1 MLALKSKRHV
11 WNTIEEGGSLPAT
24 PAWMQGT
31 QIPIYMLDSCPY
43 KYNTVTA
50 LTYKSTLLGF
60 FSLFFNFDRK
70 KRFKIGYSLPK
81 QLYRPQ
87 PNICPCS
94 MCRKA
99 TTLFRVQ
106 HWLDSHTLSYSC
118 TCPALLKLN
127 TGSQ

>member
-1 MLALKSKRHV
+1 MLALKSKIHV
-11 WNTIEEGGSLPAT
+11 WNTTKEGGSLPAT

-50 LTYKSTLLGF
+50 LTYTSTWFLGF
-60 FSLFFNFDRK
+60 FFVFNFDRK
-70 KRFKIGYSLPK
+70 KRFKIGYSLAK
-81 QLYRPQ
+81 ELYRPQ

-99 TTLFRVQ
+99 TILFKVQ
-106 HWLDSHTLSYSC
+106 HWLDSHTHC
-118 TCPALLKLN
+118 PIPALVQHSL
-127 TGSQ
+127 S

>member
-1 MLALKSKRHV
+1 MLALKSKIHV

-60 FSLFFNFDRK
+60 FPCFLTLTGRK
-70 KRFKIGYSLPK
+70 GLR
-81 QLYRPQ
+81 
-87 PNICPCS
+87 
-94 MCRKA
+94 
-99 TTLFRVQ
+99 
-106 HWLDSHTLSYSC
+106 
-118 TCPALLKLN
+118 
-127 TGSQ
+127 